1 MTINPGYG
9 SQPFIPAMLDK
20 IRACRELCQGY
31 PIRFR
36 WMGVTS
42 ANARELVEAGVDILV
57 AGSAIFKSADP
68 EAYINTMR
76 TQGVTSPF

>member
-1 MTINPGYG
+1 
-9 SQPFIPAMLDK
+9 
-20 IRACRELCQGY
+20 
-31 PIRFR
+31 
-36 WMGVTS
+36 MGVTS

-76 TQGVTSPF
+76 TQGE